1 MKKMKNIFYVFLLGL
16 FLLFSCKSQ
25 TIDFPDYKYTTVY
38 FAYQSPVR
46 TLILGSDY
54 VYDNSLDTAH
64 QCMIYA
70 TLGGVYSNTVD
81 RTLDV
86 VVDNSLCNKLT
97 FTNASGN
104 QVRALPSNYYT
115 LASSQIVI
123 PSGSIMGGV
132 KVQLTDAFFADTLA
146 LSNNYVIPLRITKVT
161 NADSILSGKPLVAT
175 PNPFVST
182 DWATLPKNYILYAVK
197 YKNPWD
203 AVYLRRGIESSSD
216 TTVIYHQHYVEN
228 DQVVSTAAS
237 QSLSQLSIS
246 LNARTK
252 GNVSLPFQLLLN
264 FSSNGSCTI
273 TNPASATTFTATGTG
288 QFVKNGD
295 MWGNIPRDVMH
306 LKYTVTFGAIAHT
319 MTDTLVMRDRAE
331 KEEIFAPYYNQ

>member
-1 MKKMKNIFYVFLLGL
+1 MKMKNIFYVFLLGL

-46 TLILGSDY
+46 TLILGTDY

-70 TLGGVYSNTVD
+70 TMGGVYNNTAN
-81 RTLDV
+81 RTLDI
-86 VVDNSLCNKLT
+86 VVDNSLCNRLT

-104 QVRALPSNYYT
+104 QVLPMPSNYYT

-132 KVQLTDAFFADTLA
+132 NVQFTDAFFADPLA
-146 LSNNYVIPLRITKVT
+146 LSNNYVIPLRINKVA
-161 NADSILSGKPLVAT
+161 NADSILSGKAIVT
-175 PNPFVST
+175 NPNPFVST
-182 DWATLPKNYILYAVK
+182 DWSTLPKNYILYAVK

-203 AVYLRRGIESSSD
+203 AVYLRRGIETSSD
-216 TTVIYHQHYVEN
+216 TTVIYHQKYVED
-228 DQVVSTAAS
+228 DQVVSNVAT
-237 QSLSQLSIS
+237 QSLNQLLIS
-246 LNARTK
+246 LDAKTK

-264 FSSNGSCTI
+264 FSNNSNCAI
-273 TNPASATTFTATGTG
+273 TNPASASGYTVTGTG
-288 QFVKNGD
+288 QYVKNGD
-295 MWGNIPRDVMH
+295 MWGNLKRDVLH
-306 LKYTVTFGAIAHT
+306 LKYTVTFGSVTHT

-331 KEEIFAPYYNQ
+331 KEETFAPYYNQ